1 MPHGLLGAPGSPQEA
16 QGTLGAPRAYGP
28 RAPRTP
34 RLSFKFT
41 ASEVP
46 NVRVCFSFHHQCRP
60 NDLGWVLVGLTMIV
74 SPFTKFGMAS
84 WTFWEPR
91 QQNSL
96 VNEGHERQ
104 AAMKGKVPVIEN
116 ESPYSF
122 RIAI

>member
-60 NDLGWVLVGLTMIV
+60 NDLGWVLV
-74 SPFTKFGMAS
+74 PRKFKLCHAIKVKGPYNDS
-84 WTFWEPR
+84 K
-91 QQNSL
+91 SL
-96 VNEGHERQ
+96 YQVWNGFMDFLGTQTIKQFGE
-104 AAMKGKVPVIEN
+104 
-116 ESPYSF
+116 
-122 RIAI
+122 

>member
-1 MPHGLLGAPGSPQEA
+1 M
-16 QGTLGAPRAYGP
+16 
-28 RAPRTP
+28 
-34 RLSFKFT
+34 
-41 ASEVP
+41 P
-46 NVRVCFSFHHQCRP
+46 NVRVCFSFLHQCRP

-84 WTFWEPR
+84 WTFWERR

-116 ESPYSF
+116 DSPYSF